1 MFYQFGNMKYI
12 IFKKGEIVMPVIFH
26 EYINH
31 CDVKIGDDWIPV
43 SAGFCNIVQGRLK
56 VDYESSSV
64 SLSLKP
70 NKTDGAVMTMLAN
83 NYSVAFF
90 MDQNDMYYSKID
102 K

>member
-1 MFYQFGNMKYI
+1 
-12 IFKKGEIVMPVIFH
+12 MPVIFH

-43 SAGFCNIVQGRLK
+43 SAGFCNIVQGLLK

-90 MDQNDMYYSKID
+90 MDQNDMYYPKID

>member
-31 CDVKIGDDWIPV
+31 CDVKIGDDWITV

-90 MDQNDMYYSKID
+90 MDQNDMYYPKID

>member
-1 MFYQFGNMKYI
+1 
-12 IFKKGEIVMPVIFH
+12 MPVIFH
-26 EYINH
+26 EHINH
-31 CDVKIGDDWIPV
+31 CDVKIGDDWTPV

-90 MDQNDMYYSKID
+90 MDQNDMYYPKID